1 MNEETRALEELMRD
15 FKEHNTK
22 YAKNYEDVCYSA
34 IQSLQQQLKDKD
46 EKISKLDNLKWKSIK
61 EYDNKKYDWVLVKY
75 FDNDYECIPNV
86 AEKRFDGNWYDR
98 ADNKI
103 IFEVKYF
110 MDMQL
115 LESNKED

>member
-46 EKISKLDNLKWKSIK
+46 EKISKVKDYCKEALK
-61 EYDNKKYDWVLVKY
+61 ELLVG
-75 FDNDYECIPNV
+75 F
-86 AEKRFDGNWYDR
+86 
-98 ADNKI
+98 KI
-103 IFEVKYF
+103 IPTGNVLINIEKI
-110 MDMQL
+110 